1 MVDEIPKAGFI
12 GPESERKPIQLDRLF
27 VAPKTE
33 EVEPPFVGPEQERK
47 AVAKPA
53 ETPFAS
59 PNPFYVG
66 NPNLNLEIPKAAV
79 EYVNTAPKFVRDL
92 SQKAQEE
99 YNRQVIASAERART
113 GAVEEDIPILTDPMM
128 GVSFPMPRENIA
140 GLGAVGGSMAE
151 QMLTPL
157 NVAATVASGSLGTV
171 ARVAPK
177 VLTEAKLLAGGL
189 NVAATAPAIVGAV
202 EAAEA
207 SFENPTPQNIGAF
220 FGNTLIAALGGL
232 GIAYDLTFK
241 APAKFNPAASAAAN
255 KAAQTAEQA
264 TARQAL
270 EAERIAQEQNNIRA
284 ADFFKAKAEL
294 HQQAAADLEA
304 ALKGGQLAGEETVTL
319 AGTPD
324 QVRLLEI
331 ETGKTPGESARE
343 KARILA
349 RQPEP
354 LVVDEGLIPP
364 QIELSPQAAALAALE
379 EGKPT
384 PAKSKLLA
392 KPSQPPE
399 GAPSTAGML
408 LEEPVAAPAA
418 ENPRLLENPDA
429 WADKVLADRKGQ
441 VSSNLDP
448 ELATAYVIKG
458 SMILSRGVKDFA
470 TWSTEMVKEFGES
483 IKAQLDVLWAETNK
497 AHGGLTMT
505 RRASGVAAS
514 PSIEDI
520 NFDRAR
526 RNLTSADQASF
537 KLKMQE
543 LAPDATVSNAIGDWV
558 DGAENSVAA
567 VFDYNKPVEELRR
580 LAASAGLSRDQKAA
594 LWWTTAS
601 DGKDAAHFI
610 AWPKDVS
617 IVDARQAMIDAG
629 LENRTLVQTPD
640 GVQGFVFDGGQ
651 QALNKIEQLHEHS
664 TNPSI
669 ESSRATGEFIGD
681 YSSVKR
687 PDGGR
692 EGGRAGARQA
702 YRDVLGT
709 PLKTKARENLL
720 QSTEVGGGGKPTELG
735 GGGVLS
741 TPSRVDPRT
750 GSKTGSPQPNPVVRG
765 LADNY
770 NTQRNLAPI
779 THGHYVPVD
788 ESLAQKIAGA
798 YDELPEIDRS
808 PETLNA
814 YQALAKEVSD
824 QWDFAVKNLGI
835 KFEPWVGEGQ
845 PYANSME
852 MMKDVRDNN
861 HMYFFQG
868 GDPHPFLNELDPKT
882 GFTANDK
889 FRAVHDLFGHA
900 SEGYQFGPRGEEN
913 AWIKHSQMFSP
924 EARRALSTETRGQN
938 SWVNFGTQNYEGGVN
953 KNIPAKDRPYAVQ
966 KAALLPE
973 ELTDWNS
980 AIVRSEQPTPANQP
994 TLTPEVNP
1002 ARPSL
1007 AENPEGW
1014 ADSVINEKR
1023 GQVNAGLD
1031 PELFAAYTVKGS
1043 AIFARGVR
1051 DFSTWG
1057 AQMVKEF
1064 GEAIRPQLENLW
1076 TSVSR
1081 LGDETVDL
1089 TKRIGTRNPTAV
1101 SSTETGYGNDTVIG
1115 LPALKADP
1123 VMLDKT
1129 NALIKA
1135 EYPQIRI
1142 KPGQSP
1148 VDAMVEFVKG
1158 NLVWLHDSIAPEM
1171 AKKGIAEDVTARM
1184 REWYNGG
1191 RKIASNW
1198 SKGYDTPIEG
1208 IAGSIAALSPQRDW
1222 FQNLSLAERVL
1233 TVVKRTPYGGRL
1245 TPEMDA
1251 TMSSWIMKTK
1261 EDYGDLALSDKTRAY
1276 LDAELLD
1283 LRSKPFNELDNWQ
1296 KAVWTRL
1303 YSEAHL
1309 SKDYNIFTPEGD
1321 RLGFATN
1328 MDGSRREVTWG
1339 SFDQIGNAISI
1350 IENPIKENIS
1360 NRLGSKHKV
1369 RNFYNNI
1376 LLPNDP
1382 RFGDVTIDT
1391 HAVAAGLLKPLSGT
1405 STEVMHNFGS
1415 EGAPGSSISGING
1428 TYAVYAEAYRQAAKE
1443 RGLLP
1448 REMQSITWEAVRGLF
1463 EATQKTSKA
1472 EGALTDLTQKI
1483 WKNYAN
1489 GKISLDQART
1499 AILKTAGGIESPNWL
1514 QSDVGPLADAGI
1526 TSKRAELPSVQP
1538 AGLEPGGPIGGPAG
1552 FWGRAGIEEPAGA
1565 LSPQATRRSDSL
1577 FERAREQGS
1586 VDPQLLFSTP
1596 VQSSLGAV
1604 AGGIYG
1610 STEGDTPEERAS
1622 NMLKYA
1628 GLGAAGGILTSKL
1641 GRTAMSRKALTS
1653 GPTTEMAKHL
1663 TPVEGKPLSQVIKEI
1678 PGKLKRDWA
1687 TIYAPLDKLEKDVA
1701 EANAGVVSLVPRA
1714 IPLSREF
1721 EQVAG
1726 AAGKAGQEV
1735 RDYATNVIDQVGP
1748 KDRRAFD
1755 EIVALKRIEQR
1766 LAWNDRNQSDRKAV
1780 GDWTHQKV
1788 QADIDKW
1795 QQHLGPQRF
1804 TELEDIAINQF
1815 QKAADDALKLQVASG
1830 RMSTEQYKAVKKEND
1845 FYAPFEVL
1853 DWIDSEANVASR
1865 PKVGTGVDT
1874 MEPLSKKITGIR
1886 NELFHLENPTV
1897 SLGKQIWK
1905 SRILAEKNLK
1915 MRELANLADAD
1926 VSGKYVRKLES
1937 WEEPRRGYE
1946 TVNYFDN
1953 GKKMKL
1959 EVGPDVAEAV
1969 KGMSVGQTGLL
1980 SQFAK
1985 RFASTFRFGAT
1996 SASIPFQPVNFAFA
2010 DQPMLW
2016 LVSKYG
2022 LKANPKEFIQAPADF
2037 ASGMYAS
2044 MFSNLLG
2051 GETGAF
2057 AKATENVPIV
2067 GEANRRAAELARKF
2081 NESGASGAVWQDML
2095 DSMGGAVDEKQLMKS
2110 LKIGENSILD
2120 GVGAMNKFIEESTK
2134 LMGFKRG
2141 LRIEGIE
2148 NMTPK
2153 QAEEAIK
2160 KVVTEVRNYVGSPD
2174 FQRAGR
2180 EARTLNNVVQMFLNA
2195 RLQGTTNLG
2204 ARLAGADGAK
2214 AASEAWLRTAGTVGT
2229 GAAYLWSLN
2238 QEPENKPDYE
2248 ALSAV
2253 EKANYF
2259 HVPRYDAKDKP
2270 IYSTNDRGERSREY
2284 FRIPKREILGYFGNT
2299 VDAALNFA
2307 QDQDPE
2313 AAGKFAVQMMESL
2326 SPVNVSG
2333 KNLTERIE
2341 SVVGGANPLIKV
2353 PYETISGRE
2362 TFRHRPIVPAGDLQK
2377 ASAEQQYLPSTPK
2390 LFVSAA
2396 QAMPEGAPDVLRSP
2410 LRLQQLVGGL
2420 VGPLVSQFVAKPQ
2433 SADRDPLAAGL
2444 ASNPLTARLVSTG
2457 YTERADEKAAVERAE
2472 TEAADVRVERR
2483 REAQNEI
2490 DRIRKLPESQRGK
2503 AILDLGT
2510 EKPEVFKALEKEL
2523 RYQSEDPITRR
2534 IRGLGERDGTR
2545 ARFIVNRIRELKDP
2559 QKVTDFLTR
2568 LSEGP
2573 EPALTEEVMAQVEAI
2588 AGAGSS
2594 PANTSPRR

>member
-1 MVDEIPKAGFI
+1 MADEIPEAGFI
-12 GPESERKPIQLDRLF
+12 APESERKPVQLDRLF
-27 VAPKTE
+27 VAPKTQ
-33 EVEPPFVGPEQERK
+33 EVEAPFVAPEQERK

-53 ETPFAS
+53 ETPFRS

-99 YNRQVIASAERART
+99 YNKQVLASAERART
-113 GAVEEDIPILTDPMM
+113 GAVEEDIPILSDPTM
-128 GVSFPMPRENIA
+128 GVSFPMTRENIA
-140 GLGAVGGSMAE
+140 GLGAVGGAMSE

-157 NVAATVASGSLGTV
+157 NVAATVASSGLGTV
-171 ARVAPK
+171 ARLAPK
-177 VLTEAKLLAGGL
+177 ALTEAKLLAGGL
-189 NVAATAPAIVGAV
+189 NLAATAPAIAGAV
-202 EAAEA
+202 EAAET
-207 SFENPTPQNIGAF
+207 SFENPTPQSIGAF
-220 FGNTLIAALGGL
+220 FGNALIAALGGL
-232 GIAYDLTFK
+232 GIAHDLTFK
-241 APAKFNPAASAAAN
+241 VPAKFNPAASTAAN
-255 KAAQTAEQA
+255 EAARTAEQA
-264 TARQAL
+264 AARQTL
-270 EAERIAQEQNNIRA
+270 EAAQIAQEQNNIRA
-284 ADFFKAKAEL
+284 ADFLKAKAEL

-304 ALKGGQLAGEETVTL
+304 ALKGGQLAGEETVSLT
-319 AGTPD
+319 GTPD

-354 LVVDEGLIPP
+354 PVVDEGLVPS
-364 QIELSPQAAALAALE
+364 QVQLSPQAAALVAAE

-399 GAPSTAGML
+399 SVPSTAGML
-408 LEEPVAAPAA
+408 SEEPVAAPAA
-418 ENPRLLENPDA
+418 ENLPPATKLE
-429 WADKVLADRKGQ
+429 
-441 VSSNLDP
+441 
-448 ELATAYVIKG
+448 
-458 SMILSRGVKDFA
+458 
-470 TWSTEMVKEFGES
+470 
-483 IKAQLDVLWAETNK
+483 
-497 AHGGLTMT
+497 MT
-505 RRASGVAAS
+505 RSASGVAAS
-514 PSIEDI
+514 PSIQDI
-520 NFDRAR
+520 NFDRAV

-537 KLKMQE
+537 KLKVKE
-543 LAPDATVSNAIGDWV
+543 LAPDATVVNAVGDWA

-567 VFDYNKPVEELRR
+567 IFNYNKPVEELRR
-580 LAASAGLSRDQKAA
+580 IAASAGLARDQKAA
-594 LWWTTAS
+594 LWWTT
-601 DGKDAAHFI
+601 DPKGQDAVHFVQ
-610 AWPKDVS
+610 WPKDVS
-617 IVDARQAMIDAG
+617 IADARQAMIDAG
-629 LENRTLVQTPD
+629 LENRTLTQTPD

-651 QALNKIEQLHEHS
+651 QALNNIEKLHEHS

-669 ESSRATGEFIGD
+669 ESSAATGEFPGD
-681 YSSVKR
+681 FSS
-687 PDGGR
+687 
-692 EGGRAGARQA
+692 RAAARRA
-702 YRDVLGT
+702 YRDILGT
-709 PLKTKARENLL
+709 PVETKARESLL
-720 QSTEVGGGGKPTELG
+720 RSTEVGAGG
-735 GGGVLS
+735 
-741 TPSRVDPRT
+741 
-750 GSKTGSPQPNPVVRG
+750 QP
-765 LADNY
+765 A
-770 NTQRNLAPI
+770 T
-779 THGHYVPVD
+779 T
-788 ESLAQKIAGA
+788 
-798 YDELPEIDRS
+798 PEI
-808 PETLNA
+808 N
-814 YQALAKEVSD
+814 
-824 QWDFAVKNLGI
+824 
-835 KFEPWVGEGQ
+835 
-845 PYANSME
+845 
-852 MMKDVRDNN
+852 
-861 HMYFFQG
+861 
-868 GDPHPFLNELDPKT
+868 
-882 GFTANDK
+882 
-889 FRAVHDLFGHA
+889 
-900 SEGYQFGPRGEEN
+900 
-913 AWIKHSQMFSP
+913 
-924 EARRALSTETRGQN
+924 
-938 SWVNFGTQNYEGGVN
+938 
-953 KNIPAKDRPYAVQ
+953 
-966 KAALLPE
+966 
-973 ELTDWNS
+973 
-980 AIVRSEQPTPANQP
+980 PT
-994 TLTPEVNP
+994 
-1002 ARPSL
+1002 RPSL

-1043 AIFARGVR
+1043 AILARGVR
-1051 DFSTWG
+1051 DFSAWS
-1057 AQMVKEF
+1057 AEMVKEF
-1064 GEAIRPQLENLW
+1064 GEDIRPQLQELW

-1081 LGDETVDL
+1081 IGDEAGDL
-1089 TKRIGTRNPTAV
+1089 SKRIGTRNPTAV

-1115 LPALKADP
+1115 LPALRADQEL
-1123 VMLDKT
+1123 LDKT

-1135 EYPQIRI
+1135 EYPQLRI
-1142 KPGQSP
+1142 EPGQSP
-1148 VDAMVEFVKG
+1148 VDAMVNFVKD

-1171 AKKGIAEDVTARM
+1171 TKKGIVEDVTARM
-1184 REWYNGG
+1184 RRWYDGG
-1191 RKIASNW
+1191 RKITSDW
-1198 SKGYDTPIEG
+1198 SKEYNTPMEG
-1208 IAGSIAALSPQRDW
+1208 VAGAIAALSPQRDW
-1222 FQNLSLAERVL
+1222 HQNLSQAERIL
-1233 TVVKRTPYGGRL
+1233 KIVKDTPNEGRF
-1245 TPEMDA
+1245 TPEMDS

-1261 EDYGDLALSDKTRAY
+1261 EEFAAKALSDETRAA
-1276 LDAELLD
+1276 LDADLQD

-1296 KAVWTRL
+1296 KAVWARL
-1303 YSEAHL
+1303 YSESHMP
-1309 SKDYNIFTPEGD
+1309 KEYNIFSPEGD
-1321 RLGFATN
+1321 RLGFAKKK
-1328 MDGSRREVTWG
+1328 DGSPRKVTWG

-1350 IENPIKENIS
+1350 IENPTKENIS
-1360 NRLGSKHKV
+1360 NRLGNEHKV

-1405 STEVMHNFGS
+1405 STEVMHNFGGG
-1415 EGAPGSSISGING
+1415 GAPGSNITGISGL
-1428 TYAVYAEAYRQAAKE
+1428 YPVYAEAYRQAAKE

-1463 EATQKTSKA
+1463 KAEQKTDKA
-1472 EGALTDLTQKI
+1472 VGGLTDLTQKI
-1483 WKNYAN
+1483 WNDYAKGN
-1489 GKISLDQART
+1489 LTLDQART
-1499 AILKTAGGIESPNWL
+1499 AILETAGGIDSPNWL
-1514 QSDVGPLADAGI
+1514 QSDVGPLAETGAPR
-1526 TSKRAELPSVQP
+1526 KPAKPPFVQP
-1538 AGLEPGGPIGGPAG
+1538 AGFEPGGPVGGPAG
-1552 FWGRAGIEEPAGA
+1552 FWDRTGVEEPAGA

-1610 STEGDTPEERAS
+1610 STEGETPEERAS

-1641 GRTAMSRKALTS
+1641 ARTAMSRKALTS

-1663 TPVEGKPLSQVIKEI
+1663 TPVEGKPLSQLVKEV
-1678 PGKLKRDWA
+1678 PGKLKRDWV
-1687 TIYAPLDKLEKDVA
+1687 TVYAPLDKLEKDVA
-1701 EANAGVVSLVPRA
+1701 EANANVVSIVPRA

-1735 RDYATNVIDQVGP
+1735 RDYVTNVIDQVGP

-1766 LAWNDRNQSDRKAV
+1766 LAWNDLNQSDRKAV

-1795 QQHLGPQRF
+1795 QQYLGPQRF
-1804 TELEDIAINQF
+1804 AELEDIAVNQF
-1815 QKAADDALKLQVASG
+1815 QKAADDALKLQVESG
-1830 RMSTEQYKAVKKEND
+1830 RMSPEQYQAVKQEND

-1853 DWIDSEANVASR
+1853 DWLDSDANVASR

-1946 TVNYFDN
+1946 TVNYFDD

-1959 EVGPDVAEAV
+1959 EVSPDVAEAV
-1969 KGMSVGQTGLL
+1969 KGMSIGQTGLL

-2057 AKATENVPIV
+2057 AKATENVPVI
-2067 GEANRRAAELARKF
+2067 GEANKRAAELTRKF

-2095 DSMGGAVDEKQLMKS
+2095 DSMGGTVDEKQLMKS
-2110 LKIGENSILD
+2110 LKIEENSVLD

-2153 QAEEAIK
+2153 QAEEAMK

-2214 AASEAWLRTAGTVGT
+2214 AASEAWLRTAGTIGT

-2238 QEPENKPDYE
+2238 KEPENKPDYD

-2253 EKANYF
+2253 EKSNYF
-2259 HVPRYDAKDKP
+2259 HIPRYDSKDNP
-2270 IYSTNDRGERSREY
+2270 LYSINDRGERSREY

-2299 VDAALNFA
+2299 VEAALDFA

-2313 AAGKFAVQMMESL
+2313 AAGKFAVQMLESL
-2326 SPVNVSG
+2326 SPANVSG

-2377 ASAEQQYLPSTPK
+2377 ASPEQQYLPSTPK

-2420 VGPLVSQFVAKPQ
+2420 VGPLASQFMAKPQ
-2433 SADRDPLAAGL
+2433 PAGRDVLASELAA
-2444 ASNPLTARLVSTG
+2444 NPLTSRFVSTG
-2457 YTERADEKAAVERAE
+2457 YTERADEKAAVEKAE
-2472 TEAADVRVERR
+2472 IEAADVRVEKR

-2490 DRIRKLPESQRGK
+2490 ERIRKLPEAQRAK
-2503 AILDLGT
+2503 AIIDLGT
-2510 EKPEVFKALEKEL
+2510 EKPEVFKALEKEI

-2545 ARFIVNRIRELKDP
+2545 ARFVVNRIRELKDP
-2559 QKVTDFLTR
+2559 QKITEFLTR

-2573 EPALTEEVMAQVEAI
+2573 EPALTEEVMAQIEAI
-2588 AGAGSS
+2588 AGAGNSQ
-2594 PANTSPRR
+2594 ANTNPRR

>member
-1 MVDEIPKAGFI
+1 MADEIPEAGFI

-33 EVEPPFVGPEQERK
+33 EVEPPFVAPEQDRK
-47 AVAKPA
+47 TASTKVAPASAKLASTDAVGKKSAFLYDPYADQITPLTREDSDQLVDAAK
-53 ETPFAS
+53 
-59 PNPFYVG
+59 YVF
-66 NPNLNLEIPKAAV
+66 
-79 EYVNTAPKFVRDL
+79 NTAPKPIRDL
-92 SQKAQEE
+92 SQKAQKE

-113 GAVEEDIPILTDPMM
+113 GAVEEDIPIMTDPMM
-128 GVSFPMPRENIA
+128 GVSFPMSRENLAGIA
-140 GLGAVGGSMAE
+140 AVAGSAAE
-151 QMLTPL
+151 QVLTFG
-157 NVAATVASGSLGTV
+157 NVAAMGASGGLGTV
-171 ARVAPK
+171 ARYVP
-177 VLTEAKLLAGGL
+177 KLLPAARGTAGVL
-189 NVAATAPAIVGAV
+189 NTMATAPAIGGAV
-202 EAAEA
+202 EAAGA

-220 FGNTLIAALGGL
+220 FGNALIAALGGL
-232 GIAYDLTFK
+232 GIARDLTFRV
-241 APAKFNPAASAAAN
+241 PAKFDSAASAAAN

-270 EAERIAQEQNNIRA
+270 EAAQIAQEQNNIRA
-284 ADFFKAKAEL
+284 ADFLKAKAEL

-304 ALKGGQLAGEETVTL
+304 ALKGGQLGGEETITL
-319 AGTPD
+319 TGTPD

-354 LVVDEGLIPP
+354 PVVDEGLIPP

-418 ENPRLLENPDA
+418 ENLPTPPQLE
-429 WADKVLADRKGQ
+429 V
-441 VSSNLDP
+441 
-448 ELATAYVIKG
+448 
-458 SMILSRGVKDFA
+458 
-470 TWSTEMVKEFGES
+470 
-483 IKAQLDVLWAETNK
+483 
-497 AHGGLTMT
+497 T
-505 RRASGVAAS
+505 RRASGVAVS
-514 PSIEDI
+514 PVIEDI

-537 KLKMQE
+537 RLTVQE
-543 LAPDATVSNAIGDWV
+543 LAPDAAVFDAIGDWV

-567 VFDYNKPVEELRR
+567 VFTYNKPIAELRR
-580 LAASAGLSRDQKAA
+580 IAASAGLSRDQKAA
-594 LWWTTAS
+594 LWWTTDP

-610 AWPKDVS
+610 VWPKDVS
-617 IVDARQAMIDAG
+617 IVNARQAMIDAG
-629 LENRTLVQTPD
+629 MENRTLVQTPD

-664 TNPSI
+664 TKPSI

-709 PLKTKARENLL
+709 SLKTKTRENLL

-750 GSKTGSPQPNPVVRG
+750 SPKTGSPQPNPVIRG

-788 ESLAQKIAGA
+788 ESLAQQIAKA

-845 PYANSME
+845 PYANSLE
-852 MMKDVRDNN
+852 MVKDVRDNN
-861 HMYFFQG
+861 HLYFFQG

-938 SWVNFGTQNYEGGVN
+938 SWVNFGTQKYEGGVN
-953 KNIPAKDRPYAVQ
+953 KNIQAKDRPYAVQ
-966 KAALLPE
+966 KSALLPE

-980 AIVRSEQPTPANQP
+980 AIARSEQSTPANQP
-994 TLTPEVNP
+994 
-1002 ARPSL
+1002 
-1007 AENPEGW
+1007 
-1014 ADSVINEKR
+1014 
-1023 GQVNAGLD
+1023 
-1031 PELFAAYTVKGS
+1031 
-1043 AIFARGVR
+1043 
-1051 DFSTWG
+1051 
-1057 AQMVKEF
+1057 
-1064 GEAIRPQLENLW
+1064 
-1076 TSVSR
+1076 
-1081 LGDETVDL
+1081 
-1089 TKRIGTRNPTAV
+1089 
-1101 SSTETGYGNDTVIG
+1101 
-1115 LPALKADP
+1115 
-1123 VMLDKT
+1123 
-1129 NALIKA
+1129 
-1135 EYPQIRI
+1135 
-1142 KPGQSP
+1142 
-1148 VDAMVEFVKG
+1148 
-1158 NLVWLHDSIAPEM
+1158 
-1171 AKKGIAEDVTARM
+1171 
-1184 REWYNGG
+1184 
-1191 RKIASNW
+1191 
-1198 SKGYDTPIEG
+1198 
-1208 IAGSIAALSPQRDW
+1208 
-1222 FQNLSLAERVL
+1222 
-1233 TVVKRTPYGGRL
+1233 
-1245 TPEMDA
+1245 
-1251 TMSSWIMKTK
+1251 
-1261 EDYGDLALSDKTRAY
+1261 
-1276 LDAELLD
+1276 
-1283 LRSKPFNELDNWQ
+1283 
-1296 KAVWTRL
+1296 
-1303 YSEAHL
+1303 
-1309 SKDYNIFTPEGD
+1309 
-1321 RLGFATN
+1321 
-1328 MDGSRREVTWG
+1328 
-1339 SFDQIGNAISI
+1339 
-1350 IENPIKENIS
+1350 
-1360 NRLGSKHKV
+1360 
-1369 RNFYNNI
+1369 
-1376 LLPNDP
+1376 
-1382 RFGDVTIDT
+1382 
-1391 HAVAAGLLKPLSGT
+1391 
-1405 STEVMHNFGS
+1405 
-1415 EGAPGSSISGING
+1415 
-1428 TYAVYAEAYRQAAKE
+1428 
-1443 RGLLP
+1443 
-1448 REMQSITWEAVRGLF
+1448 
-1463 EATQKTSKA
+1463 
-1472 EGALTDLTQKI
+1472 
-1483 WKNYAN
+1483 
-1489 GKISLDQART
+1489 
-1499 AILKTAGGIESPNWL
+1499 
-1514 QSDVGPLADAGI
+1514 
-1526 TSKRAELPSVQP
+1526 
-1538 AGLEPGGPIGGPAG
+1538 
-1552 FWGRAGIEEPAGA
+1552 A

-1586 VDPQLLFSTP
+1586 VNPQLLFSTP

-1604 AGGIYG
+1604 VGGAYG

-1641 GRTAMSRKALTS
+1641 GRTAMSRKVLTS

-1663 TPVEGKPLSQVIKEI
+1663 TPVEGKPLSQVAKEI
-1678 PGKLKRDWA
+1678 PGKLKRDWITA
-1687 TIYAPLDKLEKDVA
+1687 YAPLDKLEKDVA
-1701 EANAGVVSLVPRA
+1701 EANAAVVSLIPRA

-1735 RDYATNVIDQVGP
+1735 RDYVTNVIDQVGP

-1766 LAWNDRNQSDRKAV
+1766 LAWNDLNKSDRKAV

-1804 TELEDIAINQF
+1804 AELEGIAVNQF

-1830 RMSTEQYKAVKKEND
+1830 RMSPEQYQAVKKEND

-1853 DWIDSEANVASR
+1853 DWLDSDANVASR

-1886 NELFHLENPTV
+1886 NELFHIENPTV

-1905 SRILAEKNLK
+1905 SRILADKNLK
-1915 MRELANLADAD
+1915 MRELADLADAD

-1946 TVNYFDN
+1946 TVNYFDD

-1959 EVGPDVAEAV
+1959 EVGPEVAEAV
-1969 KGMSVGQTGLL
+1969 KGLSVGQTNLL
-1980 SQFAK
+1980 SKFAK

-1996 SASIPFQPVNFAFA
+1996 SASVPFQPINFAFA

-2057 AKATENVPIV
+2057 AKATENLPIV
-2067 GEANRRAAELARKF
+2067 GEANRRAAELSRKF

-2095 DSMGGAVDEKQLMKS
+2095 DSMGGTVDEKQLMKS
-2110 LKIGENSILD
+2110 LKIGENSVID

-2148 NMTPK
+2148 KMAPK
-2153 QAEEAIK
+2153 QAEEALK

-2204 ARLAGADGAK
+2204 ARLSGADGAK
-2214 AASEAWLRTAGTVGT
+2214 AASEAWLRTAGSVGT

-2238 QEPENKPDYE
+2238 QEPENKSDYGV
-2248 ALSAV
+2248 LSAV

-2259 HVPRYDAKDKP
+2259 HVPRYDAKGQP
-2270 IYSTNDRGERSREY
+2270 IYSVNDRGERSREY

-2313 AAGKFAVQMMESL
+2313 AAGKFAVQMLESL

-2333 KNLTERIE
+2333 KNLTERME
-2341 SVVGGANPLIKV
+2341 SVVGGSNPLIKV
-2353 PYETISGRE
+2353 PYETLSGRE
-2362 TFRHRPIVPAGDLQK
+2362 TFRHRFIVPAGDLQK
-2377 ASAEQQYLPSTPK
+2377 ASPEQQYLPTTPK

-2420 VGPLVSQFVAKPQ
+2420 VGPLVSQFLDKPQ
-2433 SADRDPLAAGL
+2433 PEGRDVLASQL

-2457 YTERADEKAAVERAE
+2457 YTERADEKAAVEKAE

-2483 REAQNEI
+2483 REAQDEI
-2490 DRIRKLPESQRGK
+2490 NRIRKLPAAQRGK
-2503 AILDLGT
+2503 AILDLGAQ
-2510 EKPEVFKALEKEL
+2510 KPEVFKALEKEL

-2559 QKVTDFLTR
+2559 QKITEFLTR

-2573 EPALTEEVMAQVEAI
+2573 EPALTEEVMAQIEAL

>member
-1 MVDEIPKAGFI
+1 MAETPFVTPEQDRKLASEMLSRSFVAPEIGEGKTPFVT
-12 GPESERKPIQLDRLF
+12 PEQDRKLASERSKQLF

-33 EVEPPFVGPEQERK
+33 EVEAPFVAPEQERK
-47 AVAKPA
+47 AAVKSA
-53 ETPFAS
+53 EVPFAS

-99 YNRQVIASAERART
+99 YNKQVLASAERART
-113 GAVEEDIPILTDPMM
+113 GAVEEDIPILSDPTM

-140 GLGAVGGSMAE
+140 GFGAVGGAMAE

-157 NVAATVASGSLGTV
+157 NVAATVASSGLGTV
-171 ARVAPK
+171 ARLAPK
-177 VLTEAKLLAGGL
+177 ALTEAKLLAGGL
-189 NVAATAPAIVGAV
+189 NVAATAPAIAGAV

-255 KAAQTAEQA
+255 KATQAAEQA
-264 TARQAL
+264 TARQAM
-270 EAERIAQEQNNIRA
+270 EAAQIAQEQNNVRA
-284 ADFFKAKAEL
+284 ADFLKAKAEL

-364 QIELSPQAAALAALE
+364 QVELSPQAAALAALE

-408 LEEPVAAPAA
+408 SEEPVAAPAA
-418 ENPRLLENPDA
+418 ENLPTPPQLE
-429 WADKVLADRKGQ
+429 V
-441 VSSNLDP
+441 
-448 ELATAYVIKG
+448 
-458 SMILSRGVKDFA
+458 
-470 TWSTEMVKEFGES
+470 
-483 IKAQLDVLWAETNK
+483 
-497 AHGGLTMT
+497 T

-543 LAPDATVSNAIGDWV
+543 LAPDATVSNAIGDWA

-594 LWWTTAS
+594 LWWTT
-601 DGKDAAHFI
+601 DPKGQDAVHFVS
-610 AWPKDVS
+610 WPKDVS
-617 IVDARQAMIDAG
+617 IADARQAMIDAG
-629 LENRTLVQTPD
+629 LENRTLTQTAD

-669 ESSRATGEFIGD
+669 ESSAATGEFPGD
-681 YSSVKR
+681 FS
-687 PDGGR
+687 
-692 EGGRAGARQA
+692 GRAAARRA
-702 YRDVLGT
+702 YRDILGT
-709 PLKTKARENLL
+709 PLETKARENLL
-720 QSTEVGGGGKPTELG
+720 RSSEVGAGG
-735 GGGVLS
+735 
-741 TPSRVDPRT
+741 
-750 GSKTGSPQPNPVVRG
+750 
-765 LADNY
+765 
-770 NTQRNLAPI
+770 
-779 THGHYVPVD
+779 
-788 ESLAQKIAGA
+788 
-798 YDELPEIDRS
+798 
-808 PETLNA
+808 
-814 YQALAKEVSD
+814 
-824 QWDFAVKNLGI
+824 
-835 KFEPWVGEGQ
+835 
-845 PYANSME
+845 
-852 MMKDVRDNN
+852 
-861 HMYFFQG
+861 
-868 GDPHPFLNELDPKT
+868 
-882 GFTANDK
+882 
-889 FRAVHDLFGHA
+889 
-900 SEGYQFGPRGEEN
+900 
-913 AWIKHSQMFSP
+913 
-924 EARRALSTETRGQN
+924 
-938 SWVNFGTQNYEGGVN
+938 
-953 KNIPAKDRPYAVQ
+953 
-966 KAALLPE
+966 
-973 ELTDWNS
+973 
-980 AIVRSEQPTPANQP
+980 QP
-994 TLTPEVNP
+994 TLTPEINP
-1002 ARPSL
+1002 TRPSL

-1043 AIFARGVR
+1043 AVFARGVR
-1051 DFSTWG
+1051 DFSAWSTE
-1057 AQMVKEF
+1057 MVKEF
-1064 GEAIRPQLENLW
+1064 GEDIRPQLQSLW

-1081 LGDETVDL
+1081 LGDEAGDL
-1089 TKRIGTRNPTAV
+1089 SKRIGTRNPTAV

-1123 VMLDKT
+1123 EVLDKM
-1129 NALIKA
+1129 NRLIKA

-1158 NLVWLHDSIAPEM
+1158 NLIWLHDSIAPEM
-1171 AKKGIAEDVTARM
+1171 AKKGITEDVTARM

-1191 RKIASNW
+1191 RKITNDW
-1198 SKGYDTPIEG
+1198 SGGFDTPKEG
-1208 IAGSIAALSPQRDW
+1208 VAGAIAALSPQRDW
-1222 FQNLSLAERVL
+1222 HQNLSLAERVL
-1233 TVVKRTPYGGRL
+1233 GVVKRTPNNGRFS
-1245 TPEMDA
+1245 PEMDA
-1251 TMSSWIMKTK
+1251 KMSSWIMKTK
-1261 EDYGDLALSDKTRAY
+1261 EFDKQALSDKTRAY

-1296 KAVWTRL
+1296 KAVWARL

-1309 SKDYNIFTPEGD
+1309 SKDYNIFSPEGD

-1328 MDGSRREVTWG
+1328 KDGSRREVSWG

-1350 IENPIKENIS
+1350 IEDSSKKNIS
-1360 NRLGSKHKV
+1360 DRLGTEHKV
-1369 RNFYNNI
+1369 RNFYNNL

-1405 STEVMHNFGS
+1405 SREVLQNFGGNGGPTS
-1415 EGAPGSSISGING
+1415 GISGING
-1428 TYAVYAEAYRQAAKE
+1428 TYPVYAEAYRQAAKE

-1483 WKNYAN
+1483 WKDYAKGN
-1489 GKISLDQART
+1489 LTLDQART
-1499 AILKTAGGIESPNWL
+1499 AILETAGGIESPNWL
-1514 QSDVGPLADAGI
+1514 QSDVGPLADAGA
-1526 TSKRAELPSVQP
+1526 TSKRAKLPFVQP
-1538 AGLEPGGPIGGPAG
+1538 SGFEPGGPVGGPAG
-1552 FWGRAGIEEPAGA
+1552 FWDRTGIEDPAGA

-1604 AGGIYG
+1604 AGGVYG

-1687 TIYAPLDKLEKDVA
+1687 TVYAPLDKLEKDVA

-1766 LAWNDRNQSDRKAV
+1766 LAWNDLNQSDRKAV

-1804 TELEDIAINQF
+1804 AELEDIAVNQF
-1815 QKAADDALKLQVASG
+1815 QKAADDALKLQVESG
-1830 RMSTEQYKAVKKEND
+1830 RMSPEQYQAIKQEND

-2057 AKATENVPIV
+2057 AKATENLPIV
-2067 GEANRRAAELARKF
+2067 GEANKRAAELARKF

-2153 QAEEAIK
+2153 QAEEAMK

-2259 HVPRYDAKDKP
+2259 HVPRYDVKDKP

-2457 YTERADEKAAVERAE
+2457 YTERADEKAAVEKAE

-2534 IRGLGERDGTR
+2534 IRNLGERDGTR

-2559 QKVTDFLTR
+2559 QKVTEFLTR

-2573 EPALTEEVMAQVEAI
+2573 EPALTEEVMAQIEAL
-2588 AGAGSS
+2588 AGVGSS
-2594 PANTSPRR
+2594 QANTSPRR

>member
-1 MVDEIPKAGFI
+1 
-12 GPESERKPIQLDRLF
+12 
-27 VAPKTE
+27 
-33 EVEPPFVGPEQERK
+33 
-47 AVAKPA
+47 
-53 ETPFAS
+53 
-59 PNPFYVG
+59 
-66 NPNLNLEIPKAAV
+66 
-79 EYVNTAPKFVRDL
+79 
-92 SQKAQEE
+92 
-99 YNRQVIASAERART
+99 
-113 GAVEEDIPILTDPMM
+113 
-128 GVSFPMPRENIA
+128 
-140 GLGAVGGSMAE
+140 
-151 QMLTPL
+151 
-157 NVAATVASGSLGTV
+157 
-171 ARVAPK
+171 
-177 VLTEAKLLAGGL
+177 
-189 NVAATAPAIVGAV
+189 
-202 EAAEA
+202 
-207 SFENPTPQNIGAF
+207 
-220 FGNTLIAALGGL
+220 
-232 GIAYDLTFK
+232 
-241 APAKFNPAASAAAN
+241 
-255 KAAQTAEQA
+255 
-264 TARQAL
+264 
-270 EAERIAQEQNNIRA
+270 
-284 ADFFKAKAEL
+284 
-294 HQQAAADLEA
+294 
-304 ALKGGQLAGEETVTL
+304 
-319 AGTPD
+319 
-324 QVRLLEI
+324 
-331 ETGKTPGESARE
+331 
-343 KARILA
+343 
-349 RQPEP
+349 
-354 LVVDEGLIPP
+354 
-364 QIELSPQAAALAALE
+364 
-379 EGKPT
+379 
-384 PAKSKLLA
+384 
-392 KPSQPPE
+392 
-399 GAPSTAGML
+399 
-408 LEEPVAAPAA
+408 
-418 ENPRLLENPDA
+418 
-429 WADKVLADRKGQ
+429 
-441 VSSNLDP
+441 
-448 ELATAYVIKG
+448 
-458 SMILSRGVKDFA
+458 
-470 TWSTEMVKEFGES
+470 
-483 IKAQLDVLWAETNK
+483 
-497 AHGGLTMT
+497 
-505 RRASGVAAS
+505 
-514 PSIEDI
+514 
-520 NFDRAR
+520 
-526 RNLTSADQASF
+526 
-537 KLKMQE
+537 
-543 LAPDATVSNAIGDWV
+543 
-558 DGAENSVAA
+558 
-567 VFDYNKPVEELRR
+567 
-580 LAASAGLSRDQKAA
+580 
-594 LWWTTAS
+594 
-601 DGKDAAHFI
+601 
-610 AWPKDVS
+610 
-617 IVDARQAMIDAG
+617 MIDAG

-640 GVQGFVFDGGQ
+640 GVQGFVFDGGREN
-651 QALNKIEQLHEHS
+651 LNNIGKLHEHP

-669 ESSRATGEFIGD
+669 ESSAATGEFIGD

-687 PDGGR
+687 PDGKR

-702 YRDVLGT
+702 YRDVLGK
-709 PLKTKARENLL
+709 PLKTKTRENLL
-720 QSTEVGGGGKPTELG
+720 QSTEVGGGGKPTEPG

-750 GSKTGSPQPNPVVRG
+750 SPKTGSPQPNPVIRG

-788 ESLAQKIAGA
+788 ESLAQKIAEA

-845 PYANSME
+845 PYANSLE
-852 MMKDVRDNN
+852 MVQDVRDNN
-861 HMYFFQG
+861 HLYFFQG

-966 KAALLPE
+966 KSALLPE

-980 AIVRSEQPTPANQP
+980 AIARSEQSTPANQP
-994 TLTPEVNP
+994 AVTPEVNP

-1023 GQVNAGLD
+1023 GQVNMGLD

-1081 LGDETVDL
+1081 LGDETGDL

-1123 VMLDKT
+1123 ELLDKT

-1135 EYPQIRI
+1135 EYPQLRI
-1142 KPGQSP
+1142 KPGQNP
-1148 VDAMVEFVKG
+1148 VDAMIGFVKD

-1171 AKKGIAEDVTARM
+1171 ANKGIAEDVTARM

-1191 RKIASNW
+1191 RKIASDW
-1198 SKGYDTPIEG
+1198 SKKYNVPVEG
-1208 IAGSIAALSPQRDW
+1208 VAGSTAALSPQRDW
-1222 FQNLSLAERVL
+1222 HQNLAQEERL
-1233 TVVKRTPYGGRL
+1233 LEIVKATPNGGRF

-1261 EDYGDLALSDKTRAY
+1261 EEFGDEALSDKTRAY

-1296 KAVWTRL
+1296 KAVWARL
-1303 YSEAHL
+1303 YSESHMPIG
-1309 SKDYNIFTPEGD
+1309 YNIFSPEGN
-1321 RLGFATN
+1321 RLGLAKKK
-1328 MDGSRREVTWG
+1328 DGSVRKLTWG

-1350 IENPIKENIS
+1350 IEDSSKKNIS
-1360 NRLGSKHKV
+1360 NRLGNEHKI

-1405 STEVMHNFGS
+1405 STEVMHNFGGA
-1415 EGAPGSSISGING
+1415 GAPGSSISGISG
-1428 TYAVYAEAYRQAAKE
+1428 LYPVYAEAYRQAAKE

-1463 EATQKTSKA
+1463 KAEQKTKKA
-1472 EGALTDLTQKI
+1472 AGGLTDLTEKI
-1483 WKNYAN
+1483 WKDYAN
-1489 GKISLDQART
+1489 GKINLDQART
-1499 AILKTAGGIESPNWL
+1499 AILKTAGGIDRPNWL
-1514 QSDVGPLADAGI
+1514 QSDVGPLADAG
-1526 TSKRAELPSVQP
+1526 TTGKRAKLPPVQP
-1538 AGLEPGGPIGGPAG
+1538 AGFEPGGPVGGPAG

-1586 VDPQLLFSTP
+1586 VNPQLLFSTP

-1604 AGGIYG
+1604 VGGAYG

-1628 GLGAAGGILTSKL
+1628 GLGAAGGLLTSKL

-1663 TPVEGKPLSQVIKEI
+1663 TPVEGKPLSQVAKEI
-1678 PGKLKRDWA
+1678 PGKLKRDWITA
-1687 TIYAPLDKLEKDVA
+1687 YAPLDKLEKDVA
-1701 EANAGVVSLVPRA
+1701 EANAAVVSLIPRA

-1735 RDYATNVIDQVGP
+1735 RDYVTNVIDQVGP

-1766 LAWNDRNQSDRKAV
+1766 LAWNDLNKSDRKAV

-1804 TELEDIAINQF
+1804 AELEGIAVNQF

-1830 RMSTEQYKAVKKEND
+1830 RMSPEQYQAVKKEND

-1853 DWIDSEANVASR
+1853 DWLDSDANVASR

-1886 NELFHLENPTV
+1886 NELFHIENPTV

-1905 SRILAEKNLK
+1905 SRILADKNLK
-1915 MRELANLADAD
+1915 MRELADLADAD

-1946 TVNYFDN
+1946 TVNYFDD

-1959 EVGPDVAEAV
+1959 EVSPDVAEAV
-1969 KGMSVGQTGLL
+1969 KGMSVGQTNLL
-1980 SQFAK
+1980 SKFAK

-1996 SASIPFQPVNFAFA
+1996 SASVPFQPINFAFA

-2057 AKATENVPIV
+2057 AKATENLPIV
-2067 GEANRRAAELARKF
+2067 GEANRRAAELSRKF

-2095 DSMGGAVDEKQLMKS
+2095 DSMGGTVDEKQLMKS
-2110 LKIGENSILD
+2110 LKIGENSVID

-2148 NMTPK
+2148 KMAPK
-2153 QAEEAIK
+2153 QAEEALK

-2204 ARLAGADGAK
+2204 ARLSGADGAK
-2214 AASEAWLRTAGTVGT
+2214 AASEAWLRTAGSVGT

-2238 QEPENKPDYE
+2238 QEPENKSDYGV
-2248 ALSAV
+2248 LSAV

-2259 HVPRYDAKDKP
+2259 HVPRYDAKGQP
-2270 IYSTNDRGERSREY
+2270 IYSVNDRGERSREY

-2313 AAGKFAVQMMESL
+2313 AAGKFAVQMLESL

-2333 KNLTERIE
+2333 KNLTERME
-2341 SVVGGANPLIKV
+2341 SVVGGSNPLIKV
-2353 PYETISGRE
+2353 PYETLSGRE
-2362 TFRHRPIVPAGDLQK
+2362 TFRHRFIVPAGDLQK
-2377 ASAEQQYLPSTPK
+2377 ASPEQQYLPTTPK

-2420 VGPLVSQFVAKPQ
+2420 VGPLVSQFLDKPQ
-2433 SADRDPLAAGL
+2433 PEGRDVLASQL

-2457 YTERADEKAAVERAE
+2457 YTERADEKAAVEKAE

-2483 REAQNEI
+2483 REAQDEI
-2490 DRIRKLPESQRGK
+2490 NRIRKLPAAQRGK
-2503 AILDLGT
+2503 AILDLGAQ
-2510 EKPEVFKALEKEL
+2510 KPEVFKALEKEL

-2545 ARFIVNRIRELKDP
+2545 ARFIVNRIRELKEP
-2559 QKVTDFLTR
+2559 QKITEFLTR

-2573 EPALTEEVMAQVEAI
+2573 EPALTEEVMAQIEAL

>member
-1 MVDEIPKAGFI
+1 MADEIPEAGFI
-12 GPESERKPIQLDRLF
+12 APESERKPIQLDRLF

-33 EVEPPFVGPEQERK
+33 EVEPPFVAPEQDRK
-47 AVAKPA
+47 TASAKVAPA
-53 ETPFAS
+53 SAKLASTDVVGKESAFLYDPITGGSFTPFTREDS
-59 PNPFYVG
+59 DK
-66 NPNLNLEIPKAAV
+66 LAAAAK
-79 EYVNTAPKFVRDL
+79 YLDTAPKFIRDL

-99 YNRQVIASAERART
+99 YDRQVIASAERART
-113 GAVEEDIPILTDPMM
+113 GAVEEDIPIMIDPMM
-128 GVSFPMPRENIA
+128 GVSFPMPRENLAGIAAVAGGVAEKVFTPFNVIA
-140 GLGAVGGSMAE
+140 G
-151 QMLTPL
+151 T
-157 NVAATVASGSLGTV
+157 ASGSLGPI
-171 ARVAPK
+171 ARYAPQ
-177 VLTEAKLLAGGL
+177 LLPAARITSGSL
-189 NVAATAPAIVGAV
+189 NTMATAPAIGGAV
-202 EAAEA
+202 EAAGA
-207 SFENPTPQNIGAF
+207 SFENPTPQNIAAF
-220 FGNTLIAALGGL
+220 FGNAVIAALGSL
-232 GIAYDLTFK
+232 GIARDLTFRV
-241 APAKFNPAASAAAN
+241 PAKFDPAASAAAN

-270 EAERIAQEQNNIRA
+270 EAARIAEEQNNIRA
-284 ADFFKAKAEL
+284 ADFLKAKAEL

-304 ALKGGQLAGEETVTL
+304 ALKGGQLGGEETITL
-319 AGTPD
+319 TGTPD

-354 LVVDEGLIPP
+354 PVVDEGLIPP

-418 ENPRLLENPDA
+418 ENLPTPPQLE
-429 WADKVLADRKGQ
+429 V
-441 VSSNLDP
+441 
-448 ELATAYVIKG
+448 
-458 SMILSRGVKDFA
+458 
-470 TWSTEMVKEFGES
+470 
-483 IKAQLDVLWAETNK
+483 
-497 AHGGLTMT
+497 T

-537 KLKMQE
+537 KLTIQE
-543 LAPDATVSNAIGDWV
+543 LAPDATVSNAIGDWA

-567 VFDYNKPVEELRR
+567 VFNYNKPIAELRR
-580 LAASAGLSRDQKAA
+580 IAASAGLSRDQKAA
-594 LWWTTAS
+594 LWWTT
-601 DGKDAAHFI
+601 DPNGQDAVHFV

-629 LENRTLVQTPD
+629 LENRTLIQTPD

-651 QALNKIEQLHEHS
+651 QSLNKIEQLHEHS
-664 TNPSI
+664 SNPSI
-669 ESSRATGEFIGD
+669 ESSAATGEFPGD
-681 YSSVKR
+681 FSS
-687 PDGGR
+687 
-692 EGGRAGARQA
+692 RAAARQA
-702 YRDVLGT
+702 YRDILGT
-709 PLKTKARENLL
+709 PVEAKARENLL
-720 QSTEVGGGGKPTELG
+720 RPAEVGDGGKP
-735 GGGVLS
+735 
-741 TPSRVDPRT
+741 
-750 GSKTGSPQPNPVVRG
+750 
-765 LADNY
+765 
-770 NTQRNLAPI
+770 
-779 THGHYVPVD
+779 
-788 ESLAQKIAGA
+788 
-798 YDELPEIDRS
+798 
-808 PETLNA
+808 
-814 YQALAKEVSD
+814 
-824 QWDFAVKNLGI
+824 AV
-835 KFEPWVGEGQ
+835 
-845 PYANSME
+845 
-852 MMKDVRDNN
+852 
-861 HMYFFQG
+861 
-868 GDPHPFLNELDPKT
+868 
-882 GFTANDK
+882 
-889 FRAVHDLFGHA
+889 
-900 SEGYQFGPRGEEN
+900 
-913 AWIKHSQMFSP
+913 
-924 EARRALSTETRGQN
+924 
-938 SWVNFGTQNYEGGVN
+938 
-953 KNIPAKDRPYAVQ
+953 
-966 KAALLPE
+966 
-973 ELTDWNS
+973 
-980 AIVRSEQPTPANQP
+980 
-994 TLTPEVNP
+994 TPEVNP

-1023 GQVNAGLD
+1023 GQVNMGLD

-1081 LGDETVDL
+1081 LGDEAGDL

-1123 VMLDKT
+1123 ELLDKT

-1135 EYPQIRI
+1135 EYPQLRI
-1142 KPGQSP
+1142 KPGQNP
-1148 VDAMVEFVKG
+1148 VDAMVGFVKD

-1171 AKKGIAEDVTARM
+1171 ANKGIAEDVTARM

-1191 RKIASNW
+1191 RKITSDW
-1198 SKGYDTPIEG
+1198 SKEYDTPMEG
-1208 IAGSIAALSPQRDW
+1208 VAGSIAALSPQRDW
-1222 FQNLSLAERVL
+1222 HQNLAQAERL
-1233 TVVKRTPYGGRL
+1233 LGIVKATPNDGRL

-1261 EDYGDLALSDKTRAY
+1261 EEFGDKALSDETRAY

-1296 KAVWTRL
+1296 KAVWARL
-1303 YSEAHL
+1303 YSEGNM
-1309 SKDYNIFTPEGD
+1309 SKDYNIFSPEGN
-1321 RLGFATN
+1321 RLGLAKKK
-1328 MDGSRREVTWG
+1328 DGSSRKLTWG

-1350 IENPIKENIS
+1350 IENPTKQNIS
-1360 NRLGSKHKV
+1360 NRLGNEHKI

-1405 STEVMHNFGS
+1405 STEVMHNFGGA
-1415 EGAPGSSISGING
+1415 GAPGSNISGISG
-1428 TYAVYAEAYRQAAKE
+1428 LYPVYAEAYRQAAKE

-1463 EATQKTSKA
+1463 KAEQKTDKA
-1472 EGALTDLTQKI
+1472 AGGLTDLTEKI
-1483 WKNYAN
+1483 WKDYAN
-1489 GKISLDQART
+1489 GKINLDQART
-1499 AILKTAGGIESPNWL
+1499 AILKTAGGIDRPNWL
-1514 QSDVGPLADAGI
+1514 QSDVGPLADAG
-1526 TSKRAELPSVQP
+1526 TTGKRAKLPFVQP
-1538 AGLEPGGPIGGPAG
+1538 AGFEPGGPVGGPAG

-1565 LSPQATRRSDSL
+1565 LSSQATRRSDSL

-1586 VDPQLLFSTP
+1586 VNPQLLFSTP

-1604 AGGIYG
+1604 VGGAYG

-1628 GLGAAGGILTSKL
+1628 GLGAAGGLLTSKL

-1663 TPVEGKPLSQVIKEI
+1663 TPVEGKPLSQVAKEI
-1678 PGKLKRDWA
+1678 PGKLKRDWITA
-1687 TIYAPLDKLEKDVA
+1687 YAPLDKLEKDVA
-1701 EANAGVVSLVPRA
+1701 EANAAVVSLIPRA

-1735 RDYATNVIDQVGP
+1735 RDYVTNVIDQVGP

-1766 LAWNDRNQSDRKAV
+1766 LAWNDLNKSDRKAV

-1804 TELEDIAINQF
+1804 AELEGIAVNQF
-1815 QKAADDALKLQVASG
+1815 QKAADDALKLQVESG
-1830 RMSTEQYKAVKKEND
+1830 RMSPEQYQAVKKEND

-1853 DWIDSEANVASR
+1853 DWLDSDANVASR

-1886 NELFHLENPTV
+1886 NELFHIENPTV

-1905 SRILAEKNLK
+1905 SRILADKNLK
-1915 MRELANLADAD
+1915 MRELADLADAD

-1946 TVNYFDN
+1946 TVNYFDD

-1959 EVGPDVAEAV
+1959 EVGPEVAEAV
-1969 KGMSVGQTGLL
+1969 KGLSVGQTNLL
-1980 SQFAK
+1980 SKFAK

-1996 SASIPFQPVNFAFA
+1996 SASVPFQPINFAFA

-2057 AKATENVPIV
+2057 AKATENLPIV
-2067 GEANRRAAELARKF
+2067 GEANRRAAELSRKF

-2095 DSMGGAVDEKQLMKS
+2095 DSMGGTVDEKQLMKS
-2110 LKIGENSILD
+2110 LKIGENSVID

-2148 NMTPK
+2148 KMAPK
-2153 QAEEAIK
+2153 QAEEALK

-2204 ARLAGADGAK
+2204 ARLSGADGAK
-2214 AASEAWLRTAGTVGT
+2214 AASEAWLRTAGSVGT

-2238 QEPENKPDYE
+2238 QEPENKSDYGV
-2248 ALSAV
+2248 LSAV

-2259 HVPRYDAKDKP
+2259 HVPRYDAKDQP
-2270 IYSTNDRGERSREY
+2270 IYSVNDRGERSREY

-2313 AAGKFAVQMMESL
+2313 AAGKFAVQMLESL

-2333 KNLTERIE
+2333 KNLTERME
-2341 SVVGGANPLIKV
+2341 SVVGGSNPLIKV
-2353 PYETISGRE
+2353 PYETLSGRE
-2362 TFRHRPIVPAGDLQK
+2362 TFRHRFIVPAGDLQK
-2377 ASAEQQYLPSTPK
+2377 ASPEQQYLPTTPK

-2420 VGPLVSQFVAKPQ
+2420 VGPLVSQFLDKPQ
-2433 SADRDPLAAGL
+2433 PEGRDVLASRL

-2457 YTERADEKAAVERAE
+2457 YTERADEKAAVEKAE

-2483 REAQNEI
+2483 REAQDEI
-2490 DRIRKLPESQRGK
+2490 NRIRKLPAAQRGK
-2503 AILDLGT
+2503 AILDLGAQ
-2510 EKPEVFKALEKEL
+2510 KPEVFKALEKEL

-2545 ARFIVNRIRELKDP
+2545 ARFIVNRIRELKEP
-2559 QKVTDFLTR
+2559 QKITEFLTR

-2573 EPALTEEVMAQVEAI
+2573 EPALTEEVMAQIEAL

>member
-1 MVDEIPKAGFI
+1 MADELSDAPYIVPD
-12 GPESERKPIQLDRLF
+12 SERKPFRSDNLF
-27 VAPKTE
+27 VAPETVK
-33 EVEPPFVGPEQERK
+33 PEAPYIVPDSERK
-47 AVAKPA
+47 PLKSAKPA
-53 ETPFAS
+53 EVPFAS

-66 NPNLNLEIPKAAV
+66 NPNLNLEAPRAAAEAAM

-99 YNRQVIASAERART
+99 YNRQVVASAERART
-113 GAVEEDIPILTDPMM
+113 GAVEENIPILSDPTM

-157 NVAATVASGSLGTV
+157 NVAAGGASMGLGTV
-171 ARVAPK
+171 ARLAPK
-177 VLTEAKLLAGGL
+177 LLPAARGTAGVLNTM
-189 NVAATAPAIVGAV
+189 ATAPAIVGAA
-202 EAAEA
+202 EAAKA

-232 GIAYDLTFK
+232 GIAHDLTFK
-241 APAKFNPAASAAAN
+241 VPAKFNPAASAATN
-255 KAAQTAEQA
+255 EAARVAEQA
-264 TARQAL
+264 TARQAM
-270 EAERIAQEQNNIRA
+270 EAAQIAQEQNNIRA
-284 ADFFKAKAEL
+284 ADFLKAKAEL

-364 QIELSPQAAALAALE
+364 QVELSPQAAALVAAE

-399 GAPSTAGML
+399 GVPSTAGML
-408 LEEPVAAPAA
+408 SEEPVAAPAA
-418 ENPRLLENPDA
+418 ENLPTPPQLE
-429 WADKVLADRKGQ
+429 V
-441 VSSNLDP
+441 
-448 ELATAYVIKG
+448 
-458 SMILSRGVKDFA
+458 
-470 TWSTEMVKEFGES
+470 
-483 IKAQLDVLWAETNK
+483 
-497 AHGGLTMT
+497 T

-543 LAPDATVSNAIGDWV
+543 LAPDATVSNAIGDWA

-580 LAASAGLSRDQKAA
+580 LAASAGLARDQKAA
-594 LWWTTAS
+594 LWWTT
-601 DGKDAAHFI
+601 DPKGQDAVHFVS
-610 AWPKDVS
+610 WPKDVS
-617 IVDARQAMIDAG
+617 IADARQAMIDAG
-629 LENRTLVQTPD
+629 LENRTLTQTAD

-664 TNPSI
+664 TKPSI
-669 ESSRATGEFIGD
+669 ESSRATGEFPGD
-681 YSSVKR
+681 FS
-687 PDGGR
+687 
-692 EGGRAGARQA
+692 GRAAARRA
-702 YRDVLGT
+702 YRDILGT
-709 PLKTKARENLL
+709 PLETKARENLL
-720 QSTEVGGGGKPTELG
+720 RSSEVGVGG
-735 GGGVLS
+735 
-741 TPSRVDPRT
+741 
-750 GSKTGSPQPNPVVRG
+750 
-765 LADNY
+765 
-770 NTQRNLAPI
+770 
-779 THGHYVPVD
+779 
-788 ESLAQKIAGA
+788 
-798 YDELPEIDRS
+798 
-808 PETLNA
+808 
-814 YQALAKEVSD
+814 
-824 QWDFAVKNLGI
+824 
-835 KFEPWVGEGQ
+835 
-845 PYANSME
+845 
-852 MMKDVRDNN
+852 
-861 HMYFFQG
+861 
-868 GDPHPFLNELDPKT
+868 
-882 GFTANDK
+882 
-889 FRAVHDLFGHA
+889 
-900 SEGYQFGPRGEEN
+900 
-913 AWIKHSQMFSP
+913 
-924 EARRALSTETRGQN
+924 
-938 SWVNFGTQNYEGGVN
+938 
-953 KNIPAKDRPYAVQ
+953 
-966 KAALLPE
+966 
-973 ELTDWNS
+973 
-980 AIVRSEQPTPANQP
+980 QP
-994 TLTPEVNP
+994 TLTPEINP
-1002 ARPSL
+1002 TRPSL

-1051 DFSTWG
+1051 DFSTWS
-1057 AQMVKEF
+1057 AAMVKEF
-1064 GEAIRPQLENLW
+1064 GDGIRPQLQSLW

-1081 LGDETVDL
+1081 LGDEAGDL
-1089 TKRIGTRNPTAV
+1089 SKRIGTRNPTAV
-1101 SSTETGYGNDTVIG
+1101 SSTETGFGNDTVIG

-1123 VMLDKT
+1123 ELLDKT

-1135 EYPQIRI
+1135 EYPQLRI
-1142 KPGQSP
+1142 KPGQNP
-1148 VDAMVEFVKG
+1148 VDAMVGFVKD

-1171 AKKGIAEDVTARM
+1171 AKKGITEDVTARM

-1191 RKIASNW
+1191 RKITKDW
-1198 SKGYDTPIEG
+1198 SKEYDTPMEG
-1208 IAGSIAALSPQRDW
+1208 VAGSIAALSPQRDW
-1222 FQNLSLAERVL
+1222 HQNLAQAERL
-1233 TVVKRTPYGGRL
+1233 LEIVKRTPNEGKF

-1261 EDYGDLALSDKTRAY
+1261 EEFGDKALSDETRAY
-1276 LDAELLD
+1276 LDAELQD

-1296 KAVWTRL
+1296 KAVWARL
-1303 YSEAHL
+1303 YSESHM
-1309 SKDYNIFTPEGD
+1309 SKDYNIFSPEGN
-1321 RLGFATN
+1321 RLGFAKKK
-1328 MDGSRREVTWG
+1328 DGSPRKLTWG

-1350 IENPIKENIS
+1350 VENPTKQNIS
-1360 NRLGSKHKV
+1360 NRLGNEHKI

-1405 STEVMHNFGS
+1405 STEVMHNFGGA
-1415 EGAPGSSISGING
+1415 GAPGSNISGISG
-1428 TYAVYAEAYRQAAKE
+1428 LYPVYAEAYRQAAKE

-1463 EATQKTSKA
+1463 KAEQKTDKA
-1472 EGALTDLTQKI
+1472 AGGLTDLTEKI
-1483 WKNYAN
+1483 WNNYAKGN
-1489 GKISLDQART
+1489 LTLDQART
-1499 AILKTAGGIESPNWL
+1499 AILETAGGIESPNWL
-1514 QSDVGPLADAGI
+1514 QSDVGPLADAGA
-1526 TSKRAELPSVQP
+1526 TGKRAKLPFVQP
-1538 AGLEPGGPIGGPAG
+1538 SGFEPGGPVGGSTG
-1552 FWGRAGIEEPAGA
+1552 FYGRAGIEEPAGA

-1687 TIYAPLDKLEKDVA
+1687 TVYAPLDKLEKDVA

-1766 LAWNDRNQSDRKAV
+1766 LAWNDLNQSDRKAV

-1804 TELEDIAINQF
+1804 AELEDIAVNQF
-1815 QKAADDALKLQVASG
+1815 QKAADDALKLQVESG
-1830 RMSTEQYKAVKKEND
+1830 RMSPEQYQAIKQEND

-1853 DWIDSEANVASR
+1853 DWIDSDANVASR
-1865 PKVGTGVDT
+1865 PKIGTGVDT

-2057 AKATENVPIV
+2057 AKATENLPIV
-2067 GEANRRAAELARKF
+2067 GEANKRAAELARKF

-2153 QAEEAIK
+2153 QAEAAMK

-2333 KNLTERIE
+2333 KNLTERVE

-2377 ASAEQQYLPSTPK
+2377 ASAEQQYLPSTPE

-2420 VGPLVSQFVAKPQ
+2420 VGPLASQFMTKPQ
-2433 SADRDPLAAGL
+2433 PAGRDVLASQL
-2444 ASNPLTARLVSTG
+2444 ASNPLTSRFVSTG
-2457 YTERADEKAAVERAE
+2457 YTERADEKAAVEKAE

-2559 QKVTDFLTR
+2559 QKITDFLTR

-2573 EPALTEEVMAQVEAI
+2573 EPALTEEVMAQIEAI

>member
-1 MVDEIPKAGFI
+1 
-12 GPESERKPIQLDRLF
+12 
-27 VAPKTE
+27 
-33 EVEPPFVGPEQERK
+33 
-47 AVAKPA
+47 
-53 ETPFAS
+53 
-59 PNPFYVG
+59 
-66 NPNLNLEIPKAAV
+66 
-79 EYVNTAPKFVRDL
+79 
-92 SQKAQEE
+92 
-99 YNRQVIASAERART
+99 
-113 GAVEEDIPILTDPMM
+113 
-128 GVSFPMPRENIA
+128 
-140 GLGAVGGSMAE
+140 
-151 QMLTPL
+151 MLTPL
-157 NVAATVASGSLGTV
+157 NVAAGVASGGLGTV
-171 ARVAPK
+171 ARQVP
-177 VLTEAKLLAGGL
+177 KLLPAARGTAGVL
-189 NVAATAPAIVGAV
+189 NTMATAPAIGGAV
-202 EAAEA
+202 EAAGA

-220 FGNTLIAALGGL
+220 FGNALIAALGGL
-232 GIAYDLTFK
+232 GIARDLTFRV
-241 APAKFNPAASAAAN
+241 PAKFDSAASAAAN

-264 TARQAL
+264 TARQAS
-270 EAERIAQEQNNIRA
+270 EAARIAEEQNNIRA
-284 ADFFKAKAEL
+284 ADFLKAKAEL

-304 ALKGGQLAGEETVTL
+304 ALKGGQLGGEETITL
-319 AGTPD
+319 TGTPD

-349 RQPEP
+349 RQPKP
-354 LVVDEGLIPP
+354 PVVDEGLIPP

-408 LEEPVAAPAA
+408 SEEPVAAPVA
-418 ENPRLLENPDA
+418 ENLPTPPQLE
-429 WADKVLADRKGQ
+429 V
-441 VSSNLDP
+441 
-448 ELATAYVIKG
+448 
-458 SMILSRGVKDFA
+458 
-470 TWSTEMVKEFGES
+470 
-483 IKAQLDVLWAETNK
+483 
-497 AHGGLTMT
+497 T
-505 RRASGVAAS
+505 RRASGVAVS
-514 PSIEDI
+514 PVIEDI

-537 KLKMQE
+537 RLTVQE
-543 LAPDATVSNAIGDWV
+543 LAPDAAVFDAIGDWV

-567 VFDYNKPVEELRR
+567 VFTYNKPIAELRR
-580 LAASAGLSRDQKAA
+580 IAASAGLSRDQKAA
-594 LWWTTAS
+594 LWWTTDP

-610 AWPKDVS
+610 VWPKDVS
-617 IVDARQAMIDAG
+617 IVNARQAMIDAG

-640 GVQGFVFDGGQ
+640 GVQGFVFDGDQ

-664 TNPSI
+664 TKPSI

-709 PLKTKARENLL
+709 SLKTKTRENLL

-750 GSKTGSPQPNPVVRG
+750 SPKTGSPQPNPVIRG

-788 ESLAQKIAGA
+788 ESLAQKIAKA

-845 PYANSME
+845 PYANSLE
-852 MMKDVRDNN
+852 MVKDVRDNN
-861 HMYFFQG
+861 HLYFFQG

-966 KAALLPE
+966 KSALLPE

-980 AIVRSEQPTPANQP
+980 AIARSEQSTPANQP
-994 TLTPEVNP
+994 
-1002 ARPSL
+1002 
-1007 AENPEGW
+1007 
-1014 ADSVINEKR
+1014 
-1023 GQVNAGLD
+1023 
-1031 PELFAAYTVKGS
+1031 
-1043 AIFARGVR
+1043 
-1051 DFSTWG
+1051 
-1057 AQMVKEF
+1057 
-1064 GEAIRPQLENLW
+1064 
-1076 TSVSR
+1076 
-1081 LGDETVDL
+1081 
-1089 TKRIGTRNPTAV
+1089 
-1101 SSTETGYGNDTVIG
+1101 
-1115 LPALKADP
+1115 
-1123 VMLDKT
+1123 
-1129 NALIKA
+1129 
-1135 EYPQIRI
+1135 
-1142 KPGQSP
+1142 
-1148 VDAMVEFVKG
+1148 
-1158 NLVWLHDSIAPEM
+1158 
-1171 AKKGIAEDVTARM
+1171 
-1184 REWYNGG
+1184 
-1191 RKIASNW
+1191 
-1198 SKGYDTPIEG
+1198 
-1208 IAGSIAALSPQRDW
+1208 
-1222 FQNLSLAERVL
+1222 
-1233 TVVKRTPYGGRL
+1233 
-1245 TPEMDA
+1245 
-1251 TMSSWIMKTK
+1251 
-1261 EDYGDLALSDKTRAY
+1261 
-1276 LDAELLD
+1276 
-1283 LRSKPFNELDNWQ
+1283 
-1296 KAVWTRL
+1296 
-1303 YSEAHL
+1303 
-1309 SKDYNIFTPEGD
+1309 
-1321 RLGFATN
+1321 
-1328 MDGSRREVTWG
+1328 
-1339 SFDQIGNAISI
+1339 
-1350 IENPIKENIS
+1350 
-1360 NRLGSKHKV
+1360 
-1369 RNFYNNI
+1369 
-1376 LLPNDP
+1376 
-1382 RFGDVTIDT
+1382 
-1391 HAVAAGLLKPLSGT
+1391 
-1405 STEVMHNFGS
+1405 
-1415 EGAPGSSISGING
+1415 
-1428 TYAVYAEAYRQAAKE
+1428 
-1443 RGLLP
+1443 
-1448 REMQSITWEAVRGLF
+1448 
-1463 EATQKTSKA
+1463 
-1472 EGALTDLTQKI
+1472 
-1483 WKNYAN
+1483 
-1489 GKISLDQART
+1489 
-1499 AILKTAGGIESPNWL
+1499 
-1514 QSDVGPLADAGI
+1514 
-1526 TSKRAELPSVQP
+1526 
-1538 AGLEPGGPIGGPAG
+1538 
-1552 FWGRAGIEEPAGA
+1552 A

-1586 VDPQLLFSTP
+1586 VNPQLLFSTP

-1604 AGGIYG
+1604 VGGVYG

-1628 GLGAAGGILTSKL
+1628 GLGAAGGLLTSKL

-1663 TPVEGKPLSQVIKEI
+1663 TPVEGKPLSQVAKEI
-1678 PGKLKRDWA
+1678 PGKLKRDWITA
-1687 TIYAPLDKLEKDVA
+1687 YAPLDKLEKDVA
-1701 EANAGVVSLVPRA
+1701 EANAAVVSLIPRA

-1735 RDYATNVIDQVGP
+1735 RDYVTNVIDQVGP

-1766 LAWNDRNQSDRKAV
+1766 LAWNDLNKSDRKAV

-1804 TELEDIAINQF
+1804 AELEGIAVNQF
-1815 QKAADDALKLQVASG
+1815 QKAADDALKLQVESG
-1830 RMSTEQYKAVKKEND
+1830 RMSPEQYQAVKKEND

-1853 DWIDSEANVASR
+1853 DWLDSDANVASR

-1886 NELFHLENPTV
+1886 NELFHIENPTV

-1905 SRILAEKNLK
+1905 SRILADKNLK
-1915 MRELANLADAD
+1915 MRELADLADAD

-1946 TVNYFDN
+1946 TVNYFDD

-1959 EVGPDVAEAV
+1959 EVGPEVAEAV
-1969 KGMSVGQTGLL
+1969 KGMSVGQTNLL
-1980 SQFAK
+1980 SKFAK

-1996 SASIPFQPVNFAFA
+1996 SASLPFQPINFAFA

-2057 AKATENVPIV
+2057 AKATENLPIV
-2067 GEANRRAAELARKF
+2067 GEANRRAAELSRKF

-2095 DSMGGAVDEKQLMKS
+2095 DSMGGTVDEKQLMKS
-2110 LKIGENSILD
+2110 LKIGENSVID

-2148 NMTPK
+2148 KMAPK
-2153 QAEEAIK
+2153 QAEEALK

-2204 ARLAGADGAK
+2204 ARLSGADGAK
-2214 AASEAWLRTAGTVGT
+2214 AASEAWLRTAGSVGT

-2238 QEPENKPDYE
+2238 QEPENKSDYGV
-2248 ALSAV
+2248 LSAV

-2259 HVPRYDAKDKP
+2259 HVPRYDAKGQP
-2270 IYSTNDRGERSREY
+2270 IYSVNDRGERSREY

-2313 AAGKFAVQMMESL
+2313 AAGKFAVQMLESL

-2333 KNLTERIE
+2333 KNLTERME
-2341 SVVGGANPLIKV
+2341 SVVGGSNPLIKV
-2353 PYETISGRE
+2353 PYETLSGRE
-2362 TFRHRPIVPAGDLQK
+2362 TFRHRFIVPAGDLQK
-2377 ASAEQQYLPSTPK
+2377 ASPEQQYLPTTPK

-2420 VGPLVSQFVAKPQ
+2420 VGPLVSQFLDKPQ
-2433 SADRDPLAAGL
+2433 PEGRDVLASQL

-2457 YTERADEKAAVERAE
+2457 YTERADEKAAVEKAE

-2483 REAQNEI
+2483 REAQDEI
-2490 DRIRKLPESQRGK
+2490 NRIRKLPAAQRGK
-2503 AILDLGT
+2503 AILDLGAQ
-2510 EKPEVFKALEKEL
+2510 KPEVFKALEKEL

-2559 QKVTDFLTR
+2559 QKITEFLTR

-2573 EPALTEEVMAQVEAI
+2573 EPALTEEVMAQIGAI